1 MVEAKAEAKGTV
13 EEAAREPSAAD
24 GRGTRA
30 WPGAFSTPRSNS
42 RPADYAALEAVF
54 LLGLGGV
61 VALSRR
67 RDRQGA
73 PGIPRSELPTMALA
87 TFTLADVLAKE
98 KISTWLRDPFVVEG
112 ADHRPVA
119 PQGGG
124 MRYAIGELLTCTR
137 CVGTWSALGL
147 VGLRTAS
154 PVAGQATA
162 AVLALSGANDLIQSA
177 FRLLVERAN
186 RAIIQAEAAATAAHS

>member
-1 MVEAKAEAKGTV
+1 
-13 EEAAREPSAAD
+13 
-24 GRGTRA
+24 
-30 WPGAFSTPRSNS
+30 
-42 RPADYAALEAVF
+42 
-54 LLGLGGV
+54 
-61 VALSRR
+61 
-67 RDRQGA
+67 
-73 PGIPRSELPTMALA
+73 
-87 TFTLADVLAKE
+87 
-98 KISTWLRDPFVVEG
+98 
-112 ADHRPVA
+112 
-119 PQGGG
+119 

-186 RAIIQAEAAATAAHS
+186 RAIIQAEAAATSAHS